1 MKKEIAKF
9 VLILVLS
16 LLLTS
21 CESEISKILSNPCQA
36 PCWRNIEPGKTT
48 LKESETIIR
57 GFTDIKGSDIGYGGE
72 NGIFNGSTLFE
83 LNNGITIRVSY
94 INDIVA
100 LIRFMKPKGITTFE
114 KCVHEFGVP
123 KYIGKSFRYGPGLPI
138 GATSDIHPWV
148 FVIVPENGVVFSYDS
163 YKFFSDDQILSSSTK
178 ISTITFYDVNLFSQL
193 LENGEIIRTDGAERL
208 SEDDLYEWNG
218 YGDIEELYPKR

>member
-1 MKKEIAKF
+1 MKNKIIA
-9 VLILVLS
+9 LLLLLVLS
-16 LLLTS
+16 FLLSS
-21 CESEISKILSNPCQA
+21 CESEISEIFSGQCVA
-36 PCWRNIEPGKTT
+36 PCWRNIEPGTT
-48 LKESETIIR
+48 TQKESETKIR

-114 KCVHEFGVP
+114 KCIHEFGVP

-148 FVIVPENGVVFSYDS
+148 FVIVPEKGVVFGYDS
-163 YKFFSDDQILSSSTK
+163 YKFFLMIKSYLRAQK
-178 ISTITFYDVNLFSQL
+178 FRL
-193 LENGEIIRTDGAERL
+193 L
-208 SEDDLYEWNG
+208 
-218 YGDIEELYPKR
+218 PFMM